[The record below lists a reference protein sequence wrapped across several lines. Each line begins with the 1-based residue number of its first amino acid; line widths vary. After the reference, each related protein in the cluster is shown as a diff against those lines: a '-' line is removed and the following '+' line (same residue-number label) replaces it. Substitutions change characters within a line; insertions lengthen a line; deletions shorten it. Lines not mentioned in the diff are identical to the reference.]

1 MLYVMLYNTYPFNP
15 MPISRGRLQFPSKP
29 RVSEE
34 AQCLIKQILVGPKAR
49 IKMADMC
56 RHPWVTTVCQS
67 GSRSAIPY
75 TLLSFNIHDRVHL
88 LWRSSEQGGCQY
100 VHRRDAYACTSSCL
114 QVFCISDGVATHIAP
129 SSDSESRVEHSF
141 HSSCSQMSCQRCI
154 HERRVVHALACL

>member
-1 MLYVMLYNTYPFNP
+1 MLGGGSYNAKMADVWSCGVMLYVMLYNTYPFNP

-67 GSRSAIPY
+67 GSRSAIVY
-75 TLLSFNIHDRVHL
+75 TLQALTFMTGFIFSGGALSRVAA
-88 LWRSSEQGGCQY
+88 SG
-100 VHRRDAYACTSSCL
+100 VHHRDADASTTCCL
-114 QVFCISDGVATHIAP
+114 QHFCISDDVAAH
-129 SSDSESRVEHSF
+129 
-141 HSSCSQMSCQRCI
+141 
-154 HERRVVHALACL
+154 